1 MTSDA
6 SEDLEFKTVDG
17 NDISVDV
24 TVSWRIDPARAPH
37 LLMKV
42 GDNTEDI
49 EATIYSALG
58 IDWTSVCFNDPF
70 HRGFEYVPQSNGP
83 NYWVPIDELFAT

>member
-1 MTSDA
+1 MRFA
-6 SEDLEFKTVDG
+6 SSLRFCSHCANKSRQAPAGSFKGGSAIT
-17 NDISVDV
+17 
-24 TVSWRIDPARAPH
+24 DPGWSQNRA
-37 LLMKV
+37 V
-42 GDNTEDI
+42 NTEDI

-58 IDWTSVCFNDPF
+58 INWTSVCFNDPF